1 MDNKLGKYYKQ
12 NKQTIRNRK
21 KLVTRKKREN
31 KYRKYNRTIKYYPL
45 YDFNNKVSSYS
56 SYSPTINKELI
67 TLSSIPREQLESC
80 NLKKAYELTEKL
92 KISIPTSNR
101 NKIECIEYN
110 KPEAERYL
118 LKNLKA
124 NKHVDPQIIVPPIQ
138 SHGNCWFNAM
148 FTTFFVSD
156 KGRKF
161 FHFFR
166 QLMIKGRQKNKSPMP
181 SNLRNAFALLNYG
194 IDCCLL
200 GNEFA
205 YELDTN
211 SIIFELFRQI
221 PENYKDKNPHIVDVD
236 YAGNPLLY
244 YIAIINYLNNNSIQL
259 LFLRGA
265 DTLWKEK
272 IAESIV
278 KMSHLPHFIVLEFFE
293 EEAFKFNRKPL
304 SFKINNAKYQIDSAV
319 IRDLKKEHF
328 CSTITCEGQEMGY
341 DGMSSYR
348 LQPFLWKNRLNS
360 DITWRF
366 NGSNHADGTPMEWNF
381 MRSYQLL
388 IYYRVK

>member
-1 MDNKLGKYYKQ
+1 
-12 NKQTIRNRK
+12 
-21 KLVTRKKREN
+21 
-31 KYRKYNRTIKYYPL
+31 
-45 YDFNNKVSSYS
+45 
-56 SYSPTINKELI
+56 
-67 TLSSIPREQLESC
+67 
-80 NLKKAYELTEKL
+80 
-92 KISIPTSNR
+92 
-101 NKIECIEYN
+101 
-110 KPEAERYL
+110 
-118 LKNLKA
+118 
-124 NKHVDPQIIVPPIQ
+124 
-138 SHGNCWFNAM
+138 
-148 FTTFFVSD
+148 
-156 KGRKF
+156 
-161 FHFFR
+161 
-166 QLMIKGRQKNKSPMP
+166 
-181 SNLRNAFALLNYG
+181 LNYG

-221 PENYKDKNPHIVDVD
+221 PANYKEKNPSIVDVD
-236 YAGNPLLY
+236 YASNPLLY

-265 DTLWKEK
+265 DTFWKEK

-293 EEAFKFNRKPL
+293 EEAFECKRKPL

-348 LQPFLWKNRLNS
+348 LQPFLWKDRLNS
-360 DITWRF
+360 DITWKF
-366 NGSNHADGTPMEWNF
+366 NGSNHSDGSSMEWNF

-388 IYYRVK
+388 IYYRIN